1 MDWLTLPWLMENLEW
16 AVGLLG
22 LGCIL
27 LFFLPI
33 VLGWQLQSMDSTSSN
48 NTAVIIFLFYT
59 RFRNCKNKKTAKK
72 SIQIDPSDE
81 NRFKKIDRQ

>member
-27 LFFLPI
+27 LFFFPI
-33 VLGWQLQSMDSTSSN
+33 FLGWQLQNRD
-48 NTAVIIFLFYT
+48 
-59 RFRNCKNKKTAKK
+59 KNKKT
-72 SIQIDPSDE
+72 
-81 NRFKKIDRQ
+81 N